1 MKIFKL
7 VLPLSVLLMIGCAS
21 VAMDFAPEQTLV
33 EVNPNESQVVFFRS
47 SFVGSAISSSIYEV
61 KGEDVQFLGVLSN
74 GNKIAVKTSTGKHLF
89 MVVSEAADFMNAD
102 LAGGKTYYA
111 IVTPRMGA
119 WKARFSMWPVSTD
132 AASEFNTTDGKL
144 EKWMADTTLVTT
156 SDAARAWYQ
165 NNRTSVVSKMREYL
179 PVWNQ
184 KSAGAMENR
193 TLKPEDGM

>member
-1 MKIFKL
+1 ML
-7 VLPLSVLLMIGCAS
+7 LSGCAS
-21 VAMDFAPEQTLV
+21 VTMNIAPEQTLV
-33 EVNPNESQVVFFRS
+33 EVKPNESQVVFFRS
-47 SFVGSAISSSIYEV
+47 SFFGSAIGSSIYEI
-61 KGEDVQFLGVLSN
+61 KGEDAQFLGVLNN

-144 EKWMADTTLVTT
+144 EKWMADTSLVTT

-165 NNRTSVVSKMREYL
+165 KNRESVDSKMREYL

-184 KSAGAMENR
+184 KSAGDKEKR